1 MSWQWLREAQRAGES
16 KDSSDPWDWMLASP
30 NDKPGCSPAEKKF
43 LDFQTIVERVL
54 TEETDNEWDAIRN
67 SCPDCIGRHTSP
79 WDHFVYHR
87 SRATVQAPNG
97 KTDREG

>member
-1 MSWQWLREAQRAGES
+1 MSWRRWREAVELDGGS
-16 KDSSDPWDWMLASP
+16 KDPLSNTLADPAA
-30 NDKPGCSPAEKKF
+30 KPGCSPAEKKF

-67 SCPDCIGRHTSP
+67 SCPDCAGRHTSP

-97 KTDREG
+97 KTDSEG